1 MNDPPSS
8 GSPPHPAFSFATGI
22 PLLTRTP
29 GVLRELLLDL
39 PDSWLT
45 AHEGPDTWNPYD
57 IVGHLVHGER
67 TDWIPRVE
75 HIVAHGSDVPFAPFD
90 RFAQFEASRGQSLA
104 DLLTSFAALRADSL
118 ARLALLHLTDADLDR
133 PGLHPALGRVTL
145 GNHLASW
152 VVHDLDHIYQIVRV
166 MAGQYTHAVGPWREY
181 LRIVRTP

>member
-1 MNDPPSS
+1 MTTAN
-8 GSPPHPAFSFATGI
+8 GPPHAGFSLAQAV

-39 PDSWLT
+39 PTPWLV

-57 IVGHLVHGER
+57 IVGHLIHGER

-75 HIVAHGSDVPFAPFD
+75 HILADGDRRPFTPFD
-90 RFAQFEASRGQSLA
+90 RFAHFGASGDQSLA
-104 DLLTSFAALRADSL
+104 DLLSTFAALRADSL
-118 ARLALLHLTDADLDR
+118 ARLSRLHLTEADLAR
-133 PGLHPALGRVTL
+133 PGLHPALGQVTL

-152 VVHDLDHIYQIVRV
+152 VVHDLDHLYQIARV
-166 MAGQYTHAVGPWREY
+166 MAHQYADAVGPWREH